1 MEGEFFLEPLN
12 LKKIQ
17 EKAKER
23 TVRTQDVEYDL
34 ETLVKKVDNKVIKLD
49 PEYQRRHVWNDV
61 TSSRLIESL
70 ILNIPIPI
78 IFISQD
84 IDVDDEN
91 KEDIAR
97 YSVIDGQQ
105 RLTAIVNFFH
115 GEFELKGMEILND
128 LNGHKY
134 SDLPGFLVRRLEER
148 TIKCLRIDSSVDAQ
162 VKYDIFERLNSGSVK
177 LEEQELR
184 NASHRGP
191 FNDLIKK
198 LSINDDFRVL
208 LQINLTKAQNNKKV
222 KRMEDVETVLRFFAF
237 GEKGYYDMKGG
248 LKHFL
253 SASMKNFNELDE
265 QTLLSMGNHF
275 NNTMKAIRI
284 EFGDKAFAK
293 YKYIEE
299 DNSYKEMSSFN
310 VSVYD
315 ALAVAVGDT
324 LLSKGKLKNNSKE
337 EVMELFSNEEFF
349 KYIEGSTNDKA
360 KIVGRIDAVK
370 EVL

>member
-1 MEGEFFLEPLN
+1 MDKSD

-34 ETLVKKVDNKVIKLD
+34 ETLVKKVDNQVIKLD

-91 KEDIAR
+91 VDDIAR

-115 GEFELKGMEILND
+115 NEYELTGMEILSD
-128 LNGHKY
+128 LNGYKY
-134 SDLPGFLVRRLEER
+134 SGLPGFLIRRLEER
-148 TIKCLRIDSSVDAQ
+148 TIKCLRIDSSVDSQ

-177 LEEQELR
+177 LESQELR

-198 LSINDDFRVL
+198 LSENEDFRIL
-208 LQINLTKAQNNKKV
+208 LQVNLNKPQENKKV

-237 GEKGYYDMKGG
+237 GDDKYHDMKGG
-248 LKHFL
+248 LKYFL
-253 SASMKNFNELDE
+253 STSMKKFNELDNHS
-265 QTLLSMGNHF
+265 LSLMEKHF
-275 NNTMKAIRI
+275 NRTMKVIRE
-284 EFGDKAFAK
+284 EFGEKAFAK
-293 YKYIEE
+293 YKFIKEE
-299 DNSYKEMSSFN
+299 NDYKEMSSFN

-315 ALAVAVGDT
+315 AIAVAVGDT
-324 LLSKGKLKNNSKE
+324 LLSKDKLKSNSRESVKK
-337 EVMELFSNEEFF
+337 LFSDEDFF
-349 KYIEGSTNDKA
+349 RYIEGSTNDKA
-360 KIVGRIDAVK
+360 KIVGRINAVK
-370 EVL
+370 GVL